1 MYLLHF
7 LLVKWEYRIR
17 FNAALGFYFSIWV
30 FEWGSI
36 KKKNT
41 SNSGLFDQ
49 KVGFFSRKTPKT
61 GLFTLPGVLFKSGAA
76 LKWILHFPTL
86 GNVGK

>member
-1 MYLLHF
+1 MITVSLYLPFPLDCNP
-7 LLVKWEYRIR
+7 RILFFKMGFWVG
-17 FNAALGFYFSIWV
+17 FNS
-30 FEWGSI
+30 
-36 KKKNT
+36 KNP

-49 KVGFFSRKTPKT
+49 KVGVYSRKTPKT

-76 LKWILHFPTL
+76 LKRIRYFPTL